1 MNEPKEIESK
11 KEQNETN
18 EFSFVIDNSLEEIYI
33 KNADLGKDDKNNSE
47 DNQKDERNK
56 EERQKEAEDLK
67 ELFLQS

>member
-33 KNADLGKDDKNNSE
+33 KNADLGKDTKNNSE